1 MKKKILAVILFITG
15 ILIGVLAKFN
25 VLSSFDSAF
34 YRLLMQIKCEP
45 VTNAFKI
52 ITILG
57 NTRFIILLNI
67 IAIII
72 YFIVKNKNIFL
83 ITINSILSP
92 IVNNIFK
99 YIFKRPRPDEALR
112 LITESNYSF
121 PSGHAMISVFFYF
134 TLIIL
139 INRSKIRYKKVLI
152 TVLLSIIIL
161 IGISRVYLGVH
172 YISDV
177 VGGYLIAISIIIFLE
192 MSDKIESTNNR
203 SQ

>member
-1 MKKKILAVILFITG
+1 MKNKILAVILFISG

-25 VLSSFDSAF
+25 ILSTLDSAF
-34 YRLLMQIKCEP
+34 YRLLMQIKCES
-45 VTNAFKI
+45 VTNALKI
-52 ITILG
+52 VTILG

-72 YFIVKNKNIFL
+72 YFLLKNKKIFL
-83 ITINSILSP
+83 ITIHSILSP
-92 IVNNIFK
+92 IVNNILK
-99 YIFKRPRPDEALR
+99 YLFKRPRPDETLR

-139 INRSKIRYKKVLI
+139 INRSNIRHRKAFI
-152 TVLLSIIIL
+152 TVLLLIILL

-177 VGGYLIAISIIIFLE
+177 VGGYLIALSIIIILE

-203 SQ
+203 SK

>member
-1 MKKKILAVILFITG
+1 MKKKILAVILFISG

-25 VLSSFDSAF
+25 ILSTLDSAF
-34 YRLLMQIKCEP
+34 YNILLKIKCEP
-45 VTNAFKI
+45 VTNAFKLV
-52 ITILG
+52 TILG

-72 YFIVKNKNIFL
+72 YFLLKNKKIFL
-83 ITINSILSP
+83 ITIHSILSP
-92 IVNNIFK
+92 IVNNILK
-99 YIFKRPRPDEALR
+99 YLFKRPRPDEALR

-139 INRSKIRYKKVLI
+139 INRSNIRHKKAFI
-152 TVLLSIIIL
+152 TVLLLIILL

-177 VGGYLIAISIIIFLE
+177 VGGYLIALSIIIFLE

-203 SQ
+203 SK